1 MRTDASPR
9 GKSVIAGSNQDANRA
24 GPPFAGPPL
33 AGPRVAGWKIALHPR
48 TRDSS
53 LIVMSGRFLANTL
66 VVLLVLWAIYT
77 IVSALIGVN
86 VYFPFHLA
94 DEQDI
99 PYHRWQTARLA
110 VFATFI
116 YYGVMHL
123 LYGSKEVFPIHFL
136 KTYLFMLSIVGAIV
150 FIQTQVPLVEY
161 VFVIFFL
168 WIAATLHLATGQR
181 MKRYFR
187 SK

>member
-1 MRTDASPR
+1 
-9 GKSVIAGSNQDANRA
+9 
-24 GPPFAGPPL
+24 
-33 AGPRVAGWKIALHPR
+33 
-48 TRDSS
+48 
-53 LIVMSGRFLANTL
+53 MSGRFLANAL
-66 VVLLVLWAIYT
+66 VVLLVLWAVYT
-77 IVSALIGVN
+77 IVSALIGVH

-94 DEQDI
+94 EEQDI
-99 PYHRWQTARLA
+99 PYHRWQSARLA

-123 LYGSKEVFPIHFL
+123 LHGSKEVFPIHFL

-168 WIAATLHLATGQR
+168 WIAATLHLATGPR